1 MSNVPTLPDPL
12 PKHWKLSDAQGF
24 LVGVLADRCPD
35 FTPTPVLVDWLYG
48 ESWDPSDP
56 VPARLKTLV
65 CETRRAIEKIT
76 DKRAFID
83 NKRNV
88 GYRMRAATVRDLY
101 EHIKEKSD
109 GA

>member
-12 PKHWKLSDAQGF
+12 PKHWKLSEAQSF
-24 LVGVLADRCPD
+24 LVGVLADNCPN
-35 FTPTPVLVDWLYG
+35 FTPTPLLGDWLYG
-48 ESWDPSDP
+48 ESWESSDP
-56 VPARLKTLV
+56 VPAKLKTLV
-65 CETRRAIEKIT
+65 SETRIAIEKIT
-76 DKRAFID
+76 GERVFID

-101 EHIKEKSD
+101 EHVTEKSD